1 VEVLLGVYM
10 FSALFGRRKKR
21 KKERKKVKDGRKERS
36 RSAFRTCAFRWQK
49 KEIEKEKKKTG
60 EVEMPLK
67 LYWMALREKR
77 KK

>member
-1 VEVLLGVYM
+1 MEGKREAEALLGR
-10 FSALFGRRKKR
+10 ALL
-21 KKERKKVKDGRKERS
+21 DGK
-36 RSAFRTCAFRWQK
+36 K